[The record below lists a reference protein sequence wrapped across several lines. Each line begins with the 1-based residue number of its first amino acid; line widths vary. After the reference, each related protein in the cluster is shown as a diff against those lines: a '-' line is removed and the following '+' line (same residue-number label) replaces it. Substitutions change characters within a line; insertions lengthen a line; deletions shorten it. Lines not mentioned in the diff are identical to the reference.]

1 MSASDDTLEDLDTP
15 SFLNDGGWS
24 GSLFIGAGELSGCMV
39 LRSTQPSSVASSDR
53 YRDRSQDSEGA
64 ARAAKVTRLYVVAND
79 LRSLVTLTFNSLP
92 EPKRAAH
99 EVKLLMRRCSHAR
112 GRFPNLWT
120 LERGSLRG
128 RIHCHLLL
136 PASLGPLADEMWS
149 HGKVDVQTM
158 PGGFGALREAAAYV
172 SKAFD
177 CPVLDPQR
185 YRVAKG
191 FQPEAIPIA
200 AASAELLVQEA
211 DARMG
216 TYGQIGHRSSLI
228 VSAQWES

>member
-1 MSASDDTLEDLDTP
+1 MSASDDALEDLDTP

-24 GSLFIGAGELSGCMV
+24 GSLFIGAGELSGSMI
-39 LRSTQPSSVASSDR
+39 LRSTQPRSVASRDR
-53 YRDRSQDSEGA
+53 YQDREGA
-64 ARAAKVTRLYVVAND
+64 ARAAKATRLYVVANE
-79 LRSLVTLTFNSLP
+79 LRSFVTLTFNLPP

-99 EVKLLMRRCSHAR
+99 EVKLLMRRCNHAQ

-149 HGKVDVQTM
+149 HGKVDVQTV
-158 PGGFGALREAAAYV
+158 PGGFRALREAAAYV
-172 SKAFD
+172 SKDFD

-185 YRVAKG
+185 YRVPKG
-191 FQPEAIPIA
+191 FQPEAIPIV

-216 TYGQIGHRSSLI
+216 TQGQIGHWSGLT